1 MTNATRPPTA
11 ADGPMAS
18 IAGAIEGMA
27 RSLLVALIRN
37 GAISV
42 QDALAVFDDARALV
56 EPQHGSQSPGA
67 IMIRSIYRDLEDSL
81 REVRPGEAPRPANR
95 KLDAPTSD

>member
-1 MTNATRPPTA
+1 MTHSTRPP
-11 ADGPMAS
+11 ADDPTAS
-18 IAGAIEGMA
+18 IVGAIEGMA

-42 QDALAVFDDARALV
+42 EDALAVFDDARALV
-56 EPQHGSQSPGA
+56 EPEHGSQSPGA

-81 REVRPGEAPRPANR
+81 RDARPGEARPTNR
-95 KLDAPTSD
+95 KADVPTSD